1 MLDYTCACKEA
12 NLLAQRQQPGAF
24 WQLIYALIA
33 PHMNNFLVNKLGIRQ
48 DQDLPTGGPA
58 CETLVLITPLLDSTL
73 LNIHVIALT
82 NTALF

>member
-1 MLDYTCACKEA
+1 
-12 NLLAQRQQPGAF
+12 
-24 WQLIYALIA
+24 
-33 PHMNNFLVNKLGIRQ
+33 MNNFLVNKLGIRQ

-73 LNIHVIALT
+73 LDIHVIALT